1 MFKKKYLKYK
11 QKYLELKNQTG
22 GNNISRIQKEV
33 SDFFLGTI
41 VRSNTDS
48 IASAGSATPSAGAG
62 AGSARAGSSKIDAL
76 KKCFEYIDPDD
87 KNNTILTFNW
97 PLFYLFDNK
106 INEKF
111 GSSNKVRTTLRTELK
126 LDELFSLDNDNIV
139 EININQHST
148 IFYKFIHDDRHY
160 IYYSNSGLGIINQV
174 YDASTETTACKIFY
188 FKNIKIWENICKYIK
203 TIIEELIYNLDQ
215 INLDEKSL
223 ECFTK
228 ENQLKQLE
236 LEH

>member
-48 IASAGSATPSAGAG
+48 IASAGSATPSASAGSNIPSAG
-62 AGSARAGSSKIDAL
+62 AGFARTGSSKIDAL
-76 KKCFEYIDPDD
+76 KKCFEYINPDD

-106 INEKF
+106 INENFDDKI
-111 GSSNKVRTTLRTELK
+111 L
-126 LDELFSLDNDNIV
+126 NIT
-139 EININQHST
+139 NNGWTNH
-148 IFYKFIHDDRHY
+148 
-160 IYYSNSGLGIINQV
+160 LG
-174 YDASTETTACKIFY
+174 
-188 FKNIKIWENICKYIK
+188 
-203 TIIEELIYNLDQ
+203 
-215 INLDEKSL
+215 
-223 ECFTK
+223 
-228 ENQLKQLE
+228 
-236 LEH
+236 